1 MGIVPGVP
9 PQFSSR
15 PPKRDPKVPN
25 RIRVYRLK
33 ANLSQGEVAVALG
46 TTRSAVSAWE
56 VGKSCPTL
64 PLLFKLAKELHT
76 FVEALYPGLYEAAR
90 SQGV

>member
-1 MGIVPGVP
+1 MP

-15 PPKRDPKVPN
+15 PPKRDPRVPN
-25 RIRVYRLK
+25 RIRVYRLQ
-33 ANLSQGEVAVALG
+33 ANLSQGEVAQAVG

-64 PLLFKLAKELHT
+64 PVLFRLAKELHT

-90 SQGV
+90 TPSL

>member
-1 MGIVPGVP
+1 MLCVVP

-15 PPKRDPKVPN
+15 PPKRAPKVPN
-25 RIRVYRLK
+25 RIRAYRLK
-33 ANLSQGEVAVALG
+33 ANLSQGDVARAVGA
-46 TTRSAVSAWE
+46 TRAAVSAWE

-76 FVEALYPGLYEAAR
+76 FIEALYPSLFEAAR
-90 SQGV
+90 SHGS